1 MFILSVS
8 CKQSKLIQ
16 PKYKPLESGLTL
28 FLKLG
33 VAGDEWMYFP
43 GLGSEPVGWCGK
55 KVIEAKDIEDN

>member
-16 PKYKPLESGLTL
+16 PKYKPLESDLTL

-43 GLGSEPVGWCGK
+43 GLGPEPVGWYGK
-55 KVIEAKDIEDN
+55 KVNQAKDIEDN